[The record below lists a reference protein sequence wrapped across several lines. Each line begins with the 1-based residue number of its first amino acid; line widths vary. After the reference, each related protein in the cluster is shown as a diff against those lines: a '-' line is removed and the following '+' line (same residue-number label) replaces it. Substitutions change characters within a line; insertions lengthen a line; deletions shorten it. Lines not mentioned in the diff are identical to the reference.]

1 MNTHCFNSI
10 TIAISAILLGACTES
25 TQTSATEEFDVVSP
39 LIRDTDHEKECVAE
53 IQSLQHVE
61 VHSRLRGHVER
72 IHVDEGQ
79 LVEQGQLLFTISG
92 QEHRIA
98 LKKATAALE
107 VAKAELKAAQVE
119 LDQLTGLVAKNISSE
134 AELAMHQARVD
145 ALRAR
150 VDAAAAEEQQEA
162 LYVSYTEI
170 RAPYRGRINRIP
182 HKVGSLIHEEDVL
195 TTISDNSEVF
205 AYFHLTEVDY
215 LRYRR
220 EGQRAVGNV
229 KLILPDGQQYGHSGS
244 VETGESEFDP
254 GTGNIAFRARFPNPD
269 GLLKHGANGK
279 VILQERLE
287 DALLVPQRSTFELQD
302 KLYVLVVGSDSTV
315 QQRAIV
321 PKMRLP
327 DMYVV
332 EAGLRPDERIVFE
345 GVQRLRQGD
354 RITPRPMSG
363 QQLLAQLKN

>member
-1 MNTHCFNSI
+1 MRTRDFNSI
-10 TIAISAILLGACTES
+10 TIIFSALLFSACSDGTR
-25 TQTSATEEFDVVSP
+25 TPPPEEFDVVSP
-39 LIRDTDHEKECVAE
+39 IVRDAEHEKECIAE
-53 IQSLQHVE
+53 IQSLQYVE

-98 LKKATAALE
+98 LRKATAALE

-119 LDQLTGLVAKNISSE
+119 LEQLTGLVEKNISSR
-134 AELAMHQARVD
+134 AELEM
-145 ALRAR
+145 LRAR
-150 VDAAAAEEQQEA
+150 VDALKARVDEAAAEEQQEA

-220 EGQRAVGNV
+220 EGQRAVGRV
-229 KLILPDGQQYGHSGS
+229 RLILPDGQLYGHPGS
-244 VETGESEFDP
+244 VETGESEFDA
-254 GTGNIAFRARFPNPD
+254 GTGNIAFRARFPNPE

-279 VILQERLE
+279 VILQEQLE

-302 KLYVLVVGSDSTV
+302 KLYVLVVGADSTV

-321 PKMRLP
+321 PKLRLP
-327 DMYVV
+327 DLYVV
-332 EAGLRPDERIVFE
+332 EAGLKADERIVFE
-345 GVQRLRQGD
+345 GVQRLRSGD